1 MFSTVEKF
9 SGPARILLGVIA
21 LTFVGFGASS
31 MATSSSD
38 YLVQIGE
45 HKITAQAVRLALQSA
60 RANGDEKANEQSIF
74 QALKERAY
82 LLEGA
87 KAMGIEVSIDKLKQ
101 KIVSVP
107 AFQENGTFSQAKF
120 DAYLKQA
127 GISEDQFVKDEEESM
142 ILDNL
147 VNLGRDGTVITDTQA
162 KQLLELTQSA
172 RMVRSLTI
180 NPQAF
185 AAQVKTDDAAL
196 KAFYE
201 QHKADYVLPE
211 AVKFQYAVL
220 SLQDLAAKQ
229 TVSEDELKTA
239 FEQSVNSKK
248 PRRSVQHILIPLG
261 SSDAEKAANKALAEK
276 VQAEAKAD
284 PAKFGS
290 LAKQY
295 SQDPATAANEGNLG
309 LIQQG
314 GGLPKAFEDKAF
326 SMQKGEISEVL
337 ATDYGYHIIK
347 LNDIQ
352 EKGTLE
358 QDRQALE
365 AELKMKKAQQA
376 FNKAKEELAA
386 AAFNTPNSLEPVAQ
400 KLGLK
405 ITNITEWVSKQ
416 DAEKQVADHKLS
428 ADFVK
433 ALFSD
438 EVMNKKHN
446 SEPVTVSDSAA
457 AVVRVSEVRPQ
468 SQQTFEQ
475 VQANV
480 KTAYVSA
487 EALKLAQDKAK
498 QDLVDLQTG
507 EKVDLPWS
515 QPEKMTAAQAT
526 QALPP
531 QAYQTWLK
539 AKPEKDKPAYFLAE
553 GLPAPV
559 LVAVD
564 SILPPENMENLI
576 PQAKQELLRGE
587 TNSVFESLMTYLQT
601 HIPQKQGSQKLQSD
615 NG

>member
-9 SGPARILLGVIA
+9 SGPAKILLGVIA

-45 HKITAQAVRLALQSA
+45 RKITAQAVHLALQNA
-60 RANGDEKANEQSIF
+60 RANGDEKASEQSMF

-87 KAMGIEVSIDKLKQ
+87 KAMGIEVSLDKLKQ

-147 VNLGRDGTVITDTQA
+147 LNLGRDGTVITDSQA

-185 AAQVKTDDAAL
+185 VAQVKVDEAAL
-196 KAFYE
+196 KGFYE
-201 QHKADYVLPE
+201 EHKADYVLPE

-229 TVSEDELKTA
+229 TVSEDELKAA

-248 PRRSVQHILIPLG
+248 PRRAVQHILIPLG
-261 SSDAEKAANKALAEK
+261 NSDTEKAANKALAEK

-326 SMQKGEISEVL
+326 SMQKGEISAVL
-337 ATDYGYHIIK
+337 ATEYGYHIIK

-358 QDRQALE
+358 QDRQVLE
-365 AELKMKKAQQA
+365 TELKMKKAQQA

-386 AAFNTPNSLEPVAQ
+386 AAFNAPNSLEPVAQ

-438 EVMNKKHN
+438 DVMKKKHN
-446 SEPVTVSDSAA
+446 SEPVTVSDGAA

-475 VQANV
+475 VQADV
-480 KTAYVSA
+480 KTAYVRA
-487 EALKLAQDKAK
+487 EAFKRAQDKAK

-515 QPEKMTAAQAT
+515 PPEKMTAAQAT

-539 AKPEKDKPAYFLAE
+539 AKPAKDKPAYFLAE
-553 GLPAPV
+553 GLPVPV

-564 SILPPENMENLI
+564 SILPPENMENLM

-587 TNSVFESLMTYLQT
+587 TNSVFESLMVYLQT

>member
-9 SGPARILLGVIA
+9 SGPAKILLGVIA

-45 HKITAQAVRLALQSA
+45 RKITAQAVRLALQNA
-60 RANGDEKANEQSIF
+60 RANGDEKASEQSMF

-87 KAMGIEVSIDKLKQ
+87 KAMGIEVSLDKLKQ

-142 ILDNL
+142 ILDSL
-147 VNLGRDGTVITDTQA
+147 VNLGRDGTVITDSQA

-185 AAQVKTDDAAL
+185 VAQVKVDEAAL
-196 KAFYE
+196 KGFYE
-201 QHKADYVLPE
+201 EHKADYVLPE

-261 SSDAEKAANKALAEK
+261 NSDAEKAANKALADK
-276 VQAEAKAD
+276 VEAEAKAD

-326 SMQKGEISEVL
+326 SMQKGEVSGVL
-337 ATDYGYHIIK
+337 ATEYGYHIIK

-358 QDRQALE
+358 QDRQVLE
-365 AELKMKKAQQA
+365 TELKMKKAQQA
-376 FNKAKEELAA
+376 FNKAKEELAT
-386 AAFNTPNSLEPVAQ
+386 AAFNTPNSLDPVAQ

-416 DAEKQVADHKLS
+416 EAEKQVADHKLS

-438 EVMNKKHN
+438 DVMKKKHN

-475 VQANV
+475 VQADV
-480 KTAYVSA
+480 KTAYVRA
-487 EALKLAQDKAK
+487 EAFKRAQDKAK

-515 QPEKMTAAQAT
+515 PPEKMTAAQAT

-539 AKPEKDKPAYFLAE
+539 AKPAKDKPAYFLAE
-553 GLPAPV
+553 GLPVPV

-564 SILPPENMENLI
+564 SILPPENMDNLM

-587 TNSVFESLMTYLQT
+587 TNSVFESLMAYLQT
-601 HIPQKQGSQKLQSD
+601 HVPQKQGSQKLQSD

>member
-196 KAFYE
+196 TAFYE